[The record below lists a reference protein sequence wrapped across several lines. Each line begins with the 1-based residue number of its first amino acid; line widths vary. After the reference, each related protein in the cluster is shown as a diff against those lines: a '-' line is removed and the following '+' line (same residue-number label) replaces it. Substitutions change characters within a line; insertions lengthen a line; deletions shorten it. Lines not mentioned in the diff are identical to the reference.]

1 MADHRMSLTYGALF
15 AGYGGLELG
24 VQSVLGGHLAWYAEI
39 DPGTQRLSPRFVEW
53 MMGLPDGW
61 VTGRGLSRPEQ
72 LKCLGNGVVPQQA
85 AAATA
90 AWVADALSERAA

>member
-1 MADHRMSLTYGALF
+1 MTTYGALF

-24 VQSVLGGHLAWYAEI
+24 VQSVLGGQLAWYAEI
-39 DPGTQRLSPRFVEW
+39 DPAPSRVLAHHYPGVR
-53 MMGLPDGW
+53 
-61 VTGRGLSRPEQ
+61 TGRGLSRPEQ

-90 AWVADALSERAA
+90 AWVADTRSERAA